1 MLIALQPVSGESVM
15 TAAVHHCT
23 LNLGLSSPSQH
34 LASPRSCSG
43 RISSYSCT
51 GGRSL
56 LPPAWCSLV
65 PGVVMCRLQAAGY
78 HPLMLCSCP
87 QFWVVPPGLQ
97 AASTAVLQHCSQ
109 PDTLSAALG
118 QSKRPATVIEE
129 FSKLRNMAII
139 TAAVLFIQS
148 SDIDSSY
155 ALYLSSTPKLTPR
168 LQLLFVAFYGSLLY
182 RK

>member
-1 MLIALQPVSGESVM
+1 MLVALQPVSGESVM

-23 LNLGLSSPSQH
+23 TAPRPVITLSTPRQPAQLLGAHLLIFMHGGAALSCHQPDV
-34 LASPRSCSG
+34 
-43 RISSYSCT
+43 
-51 GGRSL
+51 
-56 LPPAWCSLV
+56 AWCRDV
-65 PGVVMCRLQAAGY
+65 QAAGCRIS
-78 HPLMLCSCP
+78 PTDAVQLSPVLGCATSTA
-87 QFWVVPPGLQ
+87 

-109 PDTLSAALG
+109 PDTLSAAVG